1 MTHILWDWN
10 GTLLDDTQAA
20 VDTLNIMLERR
31 GGRPVTM
38 DFYRDHFAFP
48 VRPFYEAIGVCLENE
63 DWDALAR
70 EYHDVY
76 AARPKRLNAEA
87 IAALERVKAAG
98 ARQSIISALR
108 QDLLEE
114 ITARLGVAKY
124 MDRICGVDNLYGF
137 GKIDRAR
144 EMLRDIQSG
153 SAIHP
158 QHDSFILIGDSPM
171 TRRSRTRLARD
182 ASSAGRGATRRGD
195 SRRLLRSRQRFP
207 RPCAWPSQ
215 LQMYEHRPP
224 DAGLRPRQRRSLVC
238 RLSRSDIF
246 SRSDI

>member
-158 QHDSFILIGDSPM
+158 QHDSFILIGDSLHDKEVADALGAGCVLCGQG
-171 TRRSRTRLARD
+171 SHAAWRLAKV
-182 ASSAGRGATRRGD
+182 ASVAATLPEAVRMA
-195 SRRLLRSRQRFP
+195 L
-207 RPCAWPSQ
+207 A
-215 LQMYEHRPP
+215 
-224 DAGLRPRQRRSLVC
+224 A
-238 RLSRSDIF
+238 SDV
-246 SRSDI
+246 